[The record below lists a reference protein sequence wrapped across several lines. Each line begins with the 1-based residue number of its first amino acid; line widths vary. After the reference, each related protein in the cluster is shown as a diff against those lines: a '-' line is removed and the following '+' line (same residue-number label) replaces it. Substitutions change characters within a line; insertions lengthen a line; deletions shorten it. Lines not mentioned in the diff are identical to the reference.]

1 MSNKSRNTRTSNK
14 SEKDVIDEIK
24 PIPYENPS
32 KLKETPAKVAEVE
45 VEKPKETPAKVA
57 EVEVEKPKETPVKE
71 VEKPKPE
78 SRKSISPTLVKRV
91 SAMSTKIT
99 FFKIAV
105 NAKTSEFLGIGAFSQ
120 PHHELQVQ
128 KSFEEDFG
136 IPVKLLQPASLQLTS
151 DDIEAITELLRTI
164 PISEIDMIA
173 YNTAFGRVN
182 NNSEISTTINLS

>member
-1 MSNKSRNTRTSNK
+1 MSNKSRNTRTTSK
-14 SEKDVIDEIK
+14 SEKDELAEITAATDEIK

-32 KLKETPAKVAEVE
+32 K
-45 VEKPKETPAKVA
+45 PKETPVKEA
-57 EVEVEKPKETPVKE
+57 EVEKPKETPVKE
-71 VEKPKPE
+71 AEVEKPKPK

-136 IPVKLLQPASLQLTS
+136 VPVKLLQPASLQLTS
-151 DDIEAITELLRTI
+151 DDVEAITELLRTI

-173 YNTAFGRVN
+173 YNTAFGKVN